1 MKEFDIKSASFVGA
15 IFIICLI
22 FAGLVANAYKYLP
35 AEPSAKQESAK
46 PVLKENVVSEDIEVT
61 EDDVVDNDEE
71 AEVEDEAE
79 EIETNEKIILF
90 QRDVPFEEIAVE
102 DIEK

>member
-61 EDDVVDNDEE
+61 EDDVADYDEE
-71 AEVEDEAE
+71 DVDETE